1 MPVWSLRP
9 KESILRPMELLRV
22 EQEIRGPTT
31 HRLIGELDASNV
43 PQVTA
48 RLQDEF
54 RRAGHLTVDTSEI
67 TFMDSQ
73 GLRMLIVLGEEATQ
87 AGTTVMVVNCSKQ
100 VKQLLAV
107 AVPTGIPGVRIVD
120 PEK

>member
-1 MPVWSLRP
+1 V
-9 KESILRPMELLRV
+9 KESILTAMELLRV
-22 EQEIRGPTT
+22 EQEVNDPTT
-31 HRLIGELDASNV
+31 FRLIGELDTSNV
-43 PQVTA
+43 PEVMA
-48 RLQDEF
+48 RLQDRF

-73 GLRMLIVLGEEATQ
+73 GLRMLIVLGEEATK
-87 AGTTVMVVNCSKQ
+87 AGSRVTVINGSKP
-100 VKQLLAV
+100 VKQLLQV